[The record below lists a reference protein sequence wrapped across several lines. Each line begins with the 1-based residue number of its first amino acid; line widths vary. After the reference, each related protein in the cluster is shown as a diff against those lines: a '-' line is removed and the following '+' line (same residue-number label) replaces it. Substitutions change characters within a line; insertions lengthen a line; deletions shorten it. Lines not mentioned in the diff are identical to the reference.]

1 MPCPGIRL
9 GRYPRTPAPMRFIVY
24 ECPIIWNTGEIRYA
38 PIRHPEPRLASN
50 VNERRGVRWGR
61 LGRSSGNEG
70 PQERI
75 AMLRGVLLGAVA
87 GAAGNLTLEIV
98 TYGDMLL
105 RGRAASG
112 VPAKMIAILADD
124 FGIEALASAATGNQ
138 ADNRRSAAGALLGYA
153 LGVGLGGTYGLVRP
167 ILGRVS
173 TPLAG
178 VAVGLAAMTAADASY
193 AVTGASD
200 PKTWTMADW
209 ISDLVPHVLYGLVT
223 VATYEVIA
231 RCDVP
236 R

>member
-1 MPCPGIRL
+1 
-9 GRYPRTPAPMRFIVY
+9 
-24 ECPIIWNTGEIRYA
+24 
-38 PIRHPEPRLASN
+38 
-50 VNERRGVRWGR
+50 
-61 LGRSSGNEG
+61 
-70 PQERI
+70 
-75 AMLRGVLLGAVA
+75 MLRGVLLGAVA

-112 VPAKMIAILADD
+112 VPAKMVATLADD
-124 FGIEALASAATGNQ
+124 FGIEALASATTGNQ
-138 ADNRRSAAGALLGYA
+138 ADNRRSATGALLGYT
-153 LGVGLGGTYGLVRP
+153 LGVGLGGVYGLVRP
-167 ILGRVS
+167 ILGQVS

>member
-1 MPCPGIRL
+1 MK
-9 GRYPRTPAPMRFIVY
+9 
-24 ECPIIWNTGEIRYA
+24 
-38 PIRHPEPRLASN
+38 RHC
-50 VNERRGVRWGR
+50 VRSGR
-61 LGRSSGNEG
+61 LDFLSGNDE
-70 PQERI
+70 PHERI

-87 GAAGNLTLEIV
+87 GATGNLTLEVV

-112 VPAKMIAILADD
+112 VPAKMVATMADD
-124 FGIEALASAATGNQ
+124 FGIEALASATTGNQ
-138 ADNRRSAAGALLGYA
+138 ADNRRSAAGALLGYT
-153 LGVGLGGTYGLVRP
+153 LGVGLGGAYGLVRP

-200 PKTWTMADW
+200 PKTWTITDW
-209 ISDLVPHVLYGLVT
+209 ISDLVPHVIYGLVT
-223 VATYEVIA
+223 VATYEAIA
-231 RCDVP
+231 RYEAP